1 VGLTAVA
8 LLTGCVLG
16 LVAGGRLTALGEVHL
31 RWWGVLLAGV
41 GLQLLAGPVGLGG
54 RPGTTAVAGSYL
66 CLLGFALANWSLA
79 AMPIVVAG
87 LALNA
92 TVILVNGG
100 MPVRPEAV
108 SAVGLDPDELDAAD
122 LGAKRHLEGPDDRL
136 TFLGDVLPLRPLG
149 EVVSVGDVVLA
160 IGVAGLLFR
169 VLRPRPLSP
178 SLPSG

>member
-8 LLTGCVLG
+8 LLTGGLLG
-16 LVAGGRLTALGEVHL
+16 LAAGGRMGALGAVHL
-31 RWWGVLLAGV
+31 RWWGALAAGV
-41 GLQLLAGPVGLGG
+41 ALQVLAGPVGLGG
-54 RPGTTAVAGSYL
+54 GPGTTAVTLSYL
-66 CLLGFALANWSLA
+66 CLLVFALANRSLA
-79 AMPIVVAG
+79 GMPVVCVG

-108 SAVGLDPDELDAAD
+108 AAVGLDPDQLDAAD

-136 TFLGDVLPLRPLG
+136 TFLGDVLPLRPLR

-160 IGVAGLLFR
+160 AGVAGVLFR
-169 VLRPRPLSP
+169 LLRPRVLSA
-178 SLPSG
+178 SLPPG